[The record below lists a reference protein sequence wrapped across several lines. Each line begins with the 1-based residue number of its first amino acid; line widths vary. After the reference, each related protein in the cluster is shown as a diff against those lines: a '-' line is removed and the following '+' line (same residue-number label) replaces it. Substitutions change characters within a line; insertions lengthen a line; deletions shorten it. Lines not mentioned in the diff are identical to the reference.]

1 MPPRACRPIH
11 EAMRFPRR
19 TPNFFLTP
27 AIEHAVAELTS
38 EEPQSLPEG
47 AARVRRIHV
56 RPEQRHN

>member
-1 MPPRACRPIH
+1 
-11 EAMRFPRR
+11 MRFPRR